1 MKPSWDKDGLTFL
14 GRLLSL
20 SNLKKRWLIEETK
33 VKGEEPNKVETIF
46 FIDRWI
52 KRLEDLKN
60 EIGVDSKTYWKNTH
74 GAMKKISER
83 LVKLANKVG
92 QLY

>member
-1 MKPSWDKDGLTFL
+1 MKNPSWKKDGLNFS

-46 FIDRWI
+46 FIEKWI

-60 EIGVDSKTYWKNTH
+60 EIIKTR
-74 GAMKKISER
+74 S
-83 LVKLANKVG
+83 
-92 QLY
+92 